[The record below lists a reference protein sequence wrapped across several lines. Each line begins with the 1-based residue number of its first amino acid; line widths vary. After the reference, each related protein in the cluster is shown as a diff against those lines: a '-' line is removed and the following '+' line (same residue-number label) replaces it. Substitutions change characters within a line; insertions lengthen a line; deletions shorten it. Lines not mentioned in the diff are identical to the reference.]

1 MPSSIDPY
9 IMADIVELTV
19 ETVPVG
25 DSESLAESALQ
36 NTVEKLDIENDEEVI
51 ISAEEG
57 EKEAGTGQR
66 GDDGILEGIA
76 IFNDVNDEDRVSSD
90 SENEEKGIV
99 IHVSKATGGGKRV
112 NKAYDRNVYVRQT
125 VNIIDTKTESAAS
138 PTAMEATDE
147 SKNDVQTSQNEEELK
162 KLRFHY
168 HHTAFDIN
176 IDALEAEVK
185 TWREPNADL
194 SNYFNFGFDEKS
206 WRNYAEIQLRL
217 RDKLGKGPSYMKI
230 NIPPPAMMHTDGNV
244 PIPGLSRFEKT
255 LVGNESKK
263 DLSNVI
269 PTNPLV
275 IPSVMPN
282 PYGSAPPPPV
292 PPAAIP
298 HQAMNEEKSN
308 NDSNYNSERGG
319 RFNND
324 GGRGGRFNDGGRGGR
339 DDKRRRD
346 DSRDRDDAKRRRD
359 DSRDRNYRRSNSRDR
374 NNRRR

>member
-1 MPSSIDPY
+1 
-9 IMADIVELTV
+9 MADIVELV
-19 ETVPVG
+19 AETVP
-25 DSESLAESALQ
+25 SLEHESVAESTLQ
-36 NTVEKLDIENDEEVI
+36 STVDKLEVENEEDIVI
-51 ISAEEG
+51 TAEEG
-57 EKEAGTGQR
+57 ETEAGTGQR

-112 NKAYDRNVYVRQT
+112 NKSYDRSNVYIRQT
-125 VNIIDTKTESAAS
+125 VNIIDTKTEPSAS
-138 PTAMEATDE
+138 TTAMDTTEE
-147 SKNDVQTSQNEEELK
+147 SKNDIPTSQNEEELK

-230 NIPPPAMMHTDGNV
+230 NIPPPSMLHTDGNV
-244 PIPGLSRFEKT
+244 PIPDLPRFDKI

-275 IPSVMPN
+275 IPSVVPMT
-282 PYGSAPPPPV
+282 YASAPPAPLPPTA
-292 PPAAIP
+292 PQQQQQQQP
-298 HQAMNEEKSN
+298 MNEEKSN
-308 NDSNYNSERGG
+308 YEGHHGRDGRDGG
-319 RFNND
+319 
-324 GGRGGRFNDGGRGGR
+324 GGRGGGGSRYNDGGRGGR

-346 DSRDRDDAKRRRD
+346 DSRDRDNVKRRRD
-359 DSRDRNYRRSNSRDR
+359 DSRDRDYRRSNSRDR
-374 NNRRR
+374 NRRR